1 LDALDTN
8 IEGQLQTLNE
18 TVNGNSTDIN
28 TLTETSVDIKTR
40 VNYHRKAL
48 GDLGLG
54 LALVGVTVETLQTN
68 LDALDTNIEGQL
80 QTLNETVGGNSTA
93 ITTLSD
99 DTDTRFTHHRNALG
113 DLGLGLGLVGVTVE
127 TLQTNL
133 DALAAISLPDLAG
146 YALETYV
153 DGAVAAISLLD
164 LAGYVLETCVDGAI
178 AAISLPDLADPAL
191 EAHVNAIDA
200 CVEDNSAAI
209 VNIENKLVVNSDELV
224 VIDQTSF
231 VIINNSP
238 VFQTRTNLQ
247 AIHALDDDASTR
259 RALNFGPRLDQGT
272 GAQRVT
278 ALGSEFERG
287 PAFLISRVDVG
298 PRLDQNAGALLV
310 TRCGSDHE
318 RGRATLH
325 SRVDVGPRLDQG
337 ADARLVTA

>member
-1 LDALDTN
+1 
-8 IEGQLQTLNE
+8 
-18 TVNGNSTDIN
+18 
-28 TLTETSVDIKTR
+28 

-54 LALVGVTVETLQTN
+54 LGLVGVTIEMLQTN

-99 DTDTRFTHHRNALG
+99 DIDTRFTHHRNALD

-133 DALAAISLPDLAG
+133 DALAAISLPDLAE

-164 LAGYVLETCVDGAI
+164 LAGYALETCVDGAI

-209 VNIENKLVVNSDELV
+209 VSIENKLVVNSDELV

-238 VFQTRTNLQ
+238 VFQTRTDLQ

-259 RALNFGPRLDQGT
+259 RALNFGSNG
-272 GAQRVT
+272 G
-278 ALGSEFERG
+278 RG
-287 PAFLISRVDVG
+287 GGDCEWLP
-298 PRLDQNAGALLV
+298 NE
-310 TRCGSDHE
+310 TR
-318 RGRATLH
+318 
-325 SRVDVGPRLDQG
+325 
-337 ADARLVTA
+337 

>member
-1 LDALDTN
+1 M
-8 IEGQLQTLNE
+8 
-18 TVNGNSTDIN
+18 
-28 TLTETSVDIKTR
+28 
-40 VNYHRKAL
+40 NYHRKAL

-54 LALVGVTVETLQTN
+54 LGLVGVTIEMLQTN

-99 DTDTRFTHHRNALG
+99 DIDTRFTHHRNALD

-133 DALAAISLPDLAG
+133 DALVAISLPDLAE

-164 LAGYVLETCVDGAI
+164 LAGYALETCVDGAI
-178 AAISLPDLADPAL
+178 AAISLPDLAAPAL
-191 EAHVNAIDA
+191 EAHVNAINA
-200 CVEDNSAAI
+200 RVEDNSAAI
-209 VNIENKLVVNSDELV
+209 VSIENKLVVNSDELV

-238 VFQTRTNLQ
+238 VFQTRTDLQ

-259 RALNFGPRLDQGT
+259 RALNFGSNG
-272 GAQRVT
+272 G
-278 ALGSEFERG
+278 RG
-287 PAFLISRVDVG
+287 GGDCEWLP
-298 PRLDQNAGALLV
+298 NE
-310 TRCGSDHE
+310 TR
-318 RGRATLH
+318 
-325 SRVDVGPRLDQG
+325 
-337 ADARLVTA
+337 